1 MADKALVK
9 QRAED
14 VQDRIYEEGDTVDF
28 DQKPVKNTVF
38 VETFRDKYWKTSGV
52 FLEKNKTIFNRELRD
67 LLNKMQK
74 GSDKTGLQGI
84 YEAITNDKKGRQWI
98 DEYFSNHR
106 SSCVTDCSS
115 S

>member
-52 FLEKNKTIFNRELRD
+52 FLEKNKTIFNR
-67 LLNKMQK
+67 
-74 GSDKTGLQGI
+74 
-84 YEAITNDKKGRQWI
+84 Y
-98 DEYFSNHR
+98 
-106 SSCVTDCSS
+106 
-115 S
+115 